1 MENLFAILLLAS
13 LILLVIGFFSP
24 KTSLFWDKKKEPTK
38 KRSALIYG
46 ITMVASFILFG
57 ITSDGIESTNNSS
70 SSSNNSNVIE
80 TKEDKKPALSQQQID
95 SIAQVEKLAK
105 YEERKSQTIQA
116 KALYN
121 AYQANEVS
129 ADNNYKDKKFYVEG
143 IVGDIG
149 KDILD
154 YIYVTLK
161 TGDIIGSIQCY
172 IDDSDVAANLQ
183 KGQRITVFGECD
195 GLLMN
200 VLMKD
205 CKVVENLS
213 DLK

>member
-1 MENLFAILLLAS
+1 MEDLFAILFYAS
-13 LILLVIGFFSP
+13 LVLLVIGFFSP
-24 KTSLFWDKKKEPTK
+24 KTSLFWDKKNEPTK

-57 ITSDGIESTNNSS
+57 ITSDEIESTNNSS
-70 SSSNNSNVIE
+70 ADNSKTSEAIN
-80 TKEDKKPALSQQQID
+80 DNQPALTQQQID
-95 SIAQVEKLAK
+95 SIAQVEKLEK

-116 KALYN
+116 KNLYN

-129 ADNNYKDKKFYVEG
+129 ADNNFKEKRIYVEG
-143 IVGDIG
+143 VVEDIG
-149 KDILD
+149 KDILND
-154 YIYVTLK
+154 IYVTLK

-172 IDDSDVAANLQ
+172 IDDANVAANLQ

-195 GLLMN
+195 GLLIN
-200 VLMKD
+200 VSMKD

>member
-1 MENLFAILLLAS
+1 MENLFAILLMAS
-13 LILLVIGFFSP
+13 FVLLVIGFFSP
-24 KTSLFWDKKKEPTK
+24 KTSLFWDKKNEPTK

-46 ITMVASFILFG
+46 IAMVASFILFG
-57 ITSDGIESTNNSS
+57 VTADEIESTNNSS
-70 SSSNNSNVIE
+70 SADNSKTSEAIN
-80 TKEDKKPALSQQQID
+80 DNQPALTQQQID

-116 KALYN
+116 RDLYN

-129 ADNNYKDKKFYVEG
+129 ADNNFKEKKFYVEG
-143 IVGDIG
+143 VVGGIG

-154 YIYVTLK
+154 DIYVTLK

-172 IDDSDVAANLQ
+172 VDDAKVAANLQ

-213 DLK
+213 DLE

>member
-1 MENLFAILLLAS
+1 MENLFAILLMAS
-13 LILLVIGFFSP
+13 FLLLVIGLFSP
-24 KTSLFWDKKKEPTK
+24 KTSLFWDKKNERTK

-46 ITMVASFILFG
+46 ITMIASFVLFG

-70 SSSNNSNVIE
+70 STDNSKIPE
-80 TKEDKKPALSQQQID
+80 TENDNQPALTQQQID

-116 KALYN
+116 RDLYN

-129 ADNNYKDKKFYVEG
+129 ADNNFKDKRFYVEG
-143 IVGDIG
+143 VVEDIG

-154 YIYVTLK
+154 DIYVTLK

-172 IDDSDVAANLQ
+172 IDDANVAANLQ
-183 KGQRITVFGECD
+183 KGQRITVFGECA
-195 GLLMN
+195 GLFMN
-200 VLMKD
+200 VLIKD